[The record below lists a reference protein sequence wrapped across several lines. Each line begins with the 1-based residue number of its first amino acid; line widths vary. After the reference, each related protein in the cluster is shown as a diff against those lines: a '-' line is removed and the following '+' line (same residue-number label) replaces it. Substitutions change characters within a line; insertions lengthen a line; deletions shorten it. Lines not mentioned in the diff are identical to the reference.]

1 MRAAGA
7 LASGLVAI
15 LACAGAPAWADDE
28 DDVEVGDED
37 EREDDGQGDEGDGED
52 EPEESGAR
60 DTRRIKK
67 RAEATDDKRKA
78 SGDDGDRGDDFR
90 KQDLTGHDLGPGAKK
105 ENQFERDRFFVDKL
119 DTGKTAR
126 QTLVQGSL
134 TSTSFGYVERGG
146 ILAPPVPD
154 GAPVPSASQH
164 SRVFT
169 DLRLQTDFRHIDGSR
184 WEARVDVRGRAVA
197 QPGVITP
204 SPTFFPETTSRVQS
218 GFLGRNELDIKELW
232 LVRSGPRSD
241 LFLGRQFIPDLG
253 GVKIDGLRVDYAS
266 SSKFTFVGFGG
277 LYPIRGSRSITTDY
291 TPLVSNPA
299 ADGSR
304 SPAGKLTGAGGF
316 GAAYRT
322 LDAYGAFGGVAIV
335 PLSSESPRV
344 FGTSTGYWRRGTKL
358 DLYHLAVID
367 LVGSNAVNAGLTNL
381 SLGLNYKP
389 DQRLRASLAF
399 HRVDTETLTVQA
411 QAFLANPD
419 PDINVVQNEAYVAR
433 IATNQAR
440 ASLSAG
446 LGPLQRFEV
455 TAAISLRRRGEIVL
469 SAPPQTMETPNK
481 LTLPAAQSAEV
492 YGSITDRRSFAK
504 LRLGVDGS
512 RVIGVGSATYH
523 RTSSTSLRVFAARD
537 IKEGR
542 GEWEAE
548 AAYSTNEDDNAGT
561 LCAPGADILLCYGA
575 STSRVITAGLNL
587 YYRINR
593 DWFTLGSLFV
603 NQSAITHSDP
613 AMTTEDPPVTGVS
626 GYFRLAYRF

>member
-1 MRAAGA
+1 VPVRARA

-15 LACAGAPAWADDE
+15 VAWAGAPAWADDE
-28 DDVEVGDED
+28 DDVEVSDE
-37 EREDDGQGDEGDGED
+37 EDGDEGDEGDD
-52 EPEESGAR
+52 EAEPAAR

-67 RAEATDDKRKA
+67 RAEDDKR
-78 SGDDGDRGDDFR
+78 GDADNDRDDRDESFK

-105 ENQFERDRFFVDKL
+105 ENSFERDRFFVDKL
-119 DTGKTAR
+119 DTTRTEQG
-126 QTLVQGSL
+126 TLVQGSL

-169 DLRLQTDFRHIDGSR
+169 DLRLQTDFRHIRGGR

-197 QPGVITP
+197 QPSIITP
-204 SPTFFPETTSRVQS
+204 SPTFIPETTSRIQS

-232 LVRSGPRSD
+232 LVRSGARSD
-241 LFLGRQFIPDLG
+241 VFLGRQFIPDLG
-253 GVKIDGLRVDYAS
+253 GVKIDGLRIDYAS
-266 SSKFTFVGFGG
+266 SNKFTFVGFGG

-291 TPLVSNPA
+291 TALVSNPA

-304 SPAGKLTGAGGF
+304 SPAGQLTGAGGF

-411 QAFLANPD
+411 QAFLNNPD
-419 PDINVVQNEAYVAR
+419 PNINVVQNEAYVAR

-446 LGPLQRFEV
+446 LGPMQRFEV
-455 TAAISLRRRGEIVL
+455 TAAISLRRRGEIIL
-469 SAPPQTMETPNK
+469 SAPPQTMGAPTT

-492 YGSITDRRSFAK
+492 YGSIVDRRSVAD

-523 RTSSTSLRVFAARD
+523 RTSSTSLRLFAARD
-537 IKEGR
+537 INEGR

-548 AAYSTNEDDNAGT
+548 LAYSTNADDNAGT

-603 NQSAITHSDP
+603 NQNAITHSDT